1 MVRRLVSLFSRN
13 VTGMHAAAYV
23 IAVFSLVSQ
32 ILGLLRDRMLAHLFG
47 ASSSLDVY
55 YAAFRIPDLIFASLA
70 SIVSLFVIIPFLSRY
85 LEAGEKGKARHF
97 LSEVSTFFF
106 FFVALA
112 SGVLAFYAPEFGRHF
127 YPGFSGVEQE
137 LFVKLT
143 RILLFSP
150 ILLGFS
156 NILASVTQIA
166 GRFIVYALSPILYNL
181 GIVAGIIFLY
191 PKYGLSGVGWGV
203 VVGAFFHVAVQIPS
217 VIREGLMPRF
227 TFRFDWKVLTEV
239 VTVSLPRTATLAFNQ
254 VVLLLLVGI
263 ASTLGEGSVT
273 VFTFASN
280 LYAAPLTLIGVSYS
294 IAAFPTLSRLFG
306 AGERE
311 AFIEHLLGAVRHVI
325 FWSAPALVLM
335 IVLRAHIVRTL
346 LGSGAFDWSDTRLTA
361 ATLALFVVSLVAH
374 GLILLFV
381 RGYYAA
387 GKTLRP
393 FLITVSTSIVTIL
406 LAYGG
411 IKLVA
416 AFPQVG
422 YFLEALLRVSDVG
435 ATSVIV
441 IAAAYSTGLILSAGV
456 FWLLFRRDFGGHIP
470 SAVTRTF
477 WQSAA
482 AAILGGAAAYLILR
496 IISPFFDLS
505 IAYHVFLEGAVAGIG
520 GILLWMGTLKA
531 LGNKELDELFDTL
544 HARFWKTATPIA
556 PETGEM

>member
-1 MVRRLVSLFSRN
+1 MVRRLVSFLSQN

-23 IAVFSLVSQ
+23 IAVFSFVSLL
-32 ILGLLRDRMLAHLFG
+32 LGLLRDRMLAHIFG

-70 SIVSLFVIIPFLSRY
+70 SIVSLFVLIPFLSRY
-85 LEAGEKGKARHF
+85 LENGEKENARHF

-106 FFVALA
+106 FFVIIACA
-112 SGVLAFYAPEFGRHF
+112 VVGFYAPEFGRHF
-127 YPGFSGVEQE
+127 YPGFSAAEQD
-137 LFVKLT
+137 LFIHLT
-143 RILLFSP
+143 RILLLSP

-166 GRFIVYALSPILYNL
+166 GRFLVYALSPIVYNL
-181 GIVAGIIFLY
+181 GILGGVMFLY
-191 PKYGLSGVGWGV
+191 PTYGLSGVGWGV
-203 VVGAFFHVAVQIPS
+203 VAGAFFHVAVQIPA
-217 VIREGLMPRF
+217 VIKEGLMPRL
-227 TFRFDWKVLTEV
+227 TFRFNFKTLVEV

-254 VVLLLLVGI
+254 IVLLLLLGI

-280 LYAAPLTLIGVSYS
+280 LYLAPLTLIGVSYS
-294 IAAFPTLSRLFG
+294 VAAFPTLSRLFG

-311 AFIEHLLGAVRHVI
+311 AFVEQLLGAVRHVI
-325 FWSAPALVLM
+325 FWSFPALVFM

-346 LGSGAFDWSDTRLTA
+346 LGSGAFDWADTRLTA
-361 ATLALFVVSLVAH
+361 ATLALFVISLVAH

-393 FLITVSTSIVTIL
+393 FLITVSTSIVTIF

-411 IKLVA
+411 IKLFA
-416 AFPQVG
+416 AVPEIRF
-422 YFLEALLRVSDVG
+422 FFDSLLRVSDVG
-435 ATSVIV
+435 STSVII
-441 IAAAYSTGLILSAGV
+441 IAGAYSIGLIISACI

-470 SAVTRTF
+470 SAVTSTF

-482 AAILGGAAAYLILR
+482 ASILGGAAAYLILR
-496 IISPFFDLS
+496 LVAPLFDLS
-505 IAYHVFLEGAVAGIG
+505 IAYHVFLEGAIAGVC
-520 GILLWMGTLKA
+520 GILLWAATLKA

-544 HARFWKTATPIA
+544 HARLWKQAAPIA
-556 PETGEM
+556 PAPEEL